1 MPSTYSPDL
10 RIELIGNGQQTG
22 IWGSTTNNNLGTLLE
37 QSIAGITDITITNA
51 NQALIAYNG
60 VEDQARSAVLVLAT
74 TLTTNFNV
82 YIPPS
87 PKSYIVRNTSN
98 LYTAT
103 IYASTALGNTTAAG
117 AGVTIPTGVSV
128 LIRTD
133 GVDVFEQLNQIVG
146 TLNVGSTLN
155 AQANQNVTGSVTVNG
170 SVFMEGASQTVT
182 INVNSPAEVTPAT
195 TLPLNNTA
203 VRFTTTGTLPP
214 ATPALATTTTYYVK
228 NRNTSL
234 NKFNIADSTGTLLNT
249 SGLGS
254 GVHTM
259 TTVSLATTAPL
270 GTSNTQLATTGF
282 VANAITNVP
291 VTLTDW
297 SLLETTTTQAVS
309 SMTIASPTVITVPTS
324 PANGTAVSFAAS
336 GGGALPTGITA
347 NAPYYVYDRTSTTY
361 KLTTNTG
368 NSQTATITAGAT
380 VTGSIAGTTLSVTG
394 VTGGR
399 LAVGQVIT
407 GGTISANT
415 TITSTGTAGGG
426 IGAYTVNNSQT
437 VASTTITAVATPAI
451 FTVITAPSNGDQ
463 VVLSTTG
470 TLPTGFTAG
479 TTYFVVGRTST
490 TFNLAATS
498 GGTGINASGYT
509 QTGTQTA
516 TAYTLVNA
524 TGGSS
529 ILPITESISKL
540 YFRYR
545 NQNRMSIDLGGNTI
559 ATGNVTAFG
568 TP

>member
-10 RIELIGNGQQTG
+10 RIELIGNGEQTG
-22 IWGSTTNNNLGTLLE
+22 IWGSTTNTNLGTLLE
-37 QSIAGITDITITNA
+37 QSIAGITNVSITSA

-60 VEDQARSAVLVLAT
+60 VEDEARSSALVIT
-74 TLTTNFNV
+74 TTTAADFNI

-87 PKSYIVRNTSN
+87 PKLYAVRNNTSYN
-98 LYTAT
+98 AT

-117 AGVTIPTGVSV
+117 TGVTIPTGVSV

-133 GVDVFEQLNQIVG
+133 GTNVVEQLNQIVG
-146 TLNVGSTLN
+146 TLNVGGTLT
-155 AQANQNVTGSVTVNG
+155 AQANQVVGGSTSIAG
-170 SVFMEGASQTVT
+170 SAYLGVSQTAT
-182 INVNSPAEVTPAT
+182 ITVATPAVIT
-195 TLPLNNTA
+195 VASSPLNDTA
-203 VRFTTTGTLPP
+203 IRFTTTTLLP
-214 ATPALATTTTYYVK
+214 APLDTTTTYYVK
-228 NRNTSL
+228 SRTATTFQVSTSIGGASINTTA
-234 NKFNIADSTGTLLNT
+234 F
-249 SGLGS
+249 GS
-254 GVHTM
+254 GTHTV
-259 TTVSLATTAPL
+259 TTVSLATTAPS
-270 GTSNTQLATTGF
+270 GTSNTQLATTAF

-324 PANGTAVSFAAS
+324 PANGTAVSFAA
-336 GGGALPTGITA
+336 GTGGALPTGITA

-394 VTGGR
+394 ITGGR

-437 VASTTITAVATPAI
+437 VTSTTITAVATPAI
-451 FTVITAPSNGDQ
+451 FTVISAPSNGDQ

-498 GGTGINASGYT
+498 GGTGINASGFT

-529 ILPITESISKL
+529 TLPITESVSKL
-540 YFRYR
+540 YFRYK

>member
-10 RIELIGNGQQTG
+10 RIELIGNGEQTG
-22 IWGSTTNNNLGTLLE
+22 IWGSTTNTNLGTLLE
-37 QSIAGITDITITNA
+37 QSIAGITNLSVTSA

-60 VEDQARSAVLVLAT
+60 VEDEARSAALVIT
-74 TLTTNFNV
+74 TTTAANFNI

-87 PKSYIVRNTSN
+87 PKLYAVRNNTS
-98 LYTAT
+98 YTAT
-103 IYASTALGNTTAAG
+103 IYNSTALGNTTAAG
-117 AGVTIPTGVSV
+117 TGVAIPTGVSV

-133 GVDVFEQLNQIVG
+133 GTNVSEQLNQIVG

-155 AQANQNVTGSVTVNG
+155 AQANQVVTGSATIAGSAYLGGAQTATITV
-170 SVFMEGASQTVT
+170 A
-182 INVNSPAEVTPAT
+182 TPAVIT
-195 TLPLNNTA
+195 VAASPLNDTA
-203 VRFTTTGTLPP
+203 VRFTTTTLLP
-214 ATPALATTTTYYVK
+214 APLATTTTYYVI
-228 NRNTSL
+228 NRTATTFQVSL
-234 NKFNIADSTGTLLNT
+234 TLGGSAVATNAF
-249 SGLGS
+249 GS
-254 GVHTM
+254 GTHTV
-259 TTVSLATTAPL
+259 TTVSLATTAAL
-270 GTSNTQLATTGF
+270 GTSNTQLATTAF

-324 PANGTAVSFAAS
+324 PANGTAVSFAA
-336 GGGALPTGITA
+336 GTGGALPTGITA

-361 KLTTNTG
+361 KLTTTTG

-380 VTGSIAGTTLSVTG
+380 VTGSISGTTLSVTG
-394 VTGGR
+394 ITGGR

-451 FTVITAPSNGDQ
+451 FTVISAPSNGDQ

-498 GGTGINASGYT
+498 GGTGINASGFT

-529 ILPITESISKL
+529 TLPITESVSKL
-540 YFRYR
+540 YFRYK

>member
-10 RIELIGNGQQTG
+10 RIELIGNGEQTG
-22 IWGSTTNNNLGTLLE
+22 IWGSTTNTNLGTLLE
-37 QSIAGITDITITNA
+37 QSIAGITNLVVTSA

-60 VEDQARSAVLVLAT
+60 VEDEARSAALVIT
-74 TLTTNFNV
+74 TTTAANFNI

-87 PKSYIVRNTSN
+87 PKLYAVRNNTS
-98 LYTAT
+98 YTAT

-117 AGVTIPTGVSV
+117 VGVAIPTGVSV

-133 GVDVFEQLNQIVG
+133 GVNVSEQLNQIVG
-146 TLNVGSTLN
+146 TLNVGSTLT
-155 AQANQNVTGSVTVNG
+155 AQTNQTVQGSLTVKG
-170 SVFMEGASQTVT
+170 SVFMEGEPQTAT
-182 INVNSPAEVTPAT
+182 ITVATPAVIT
-195 TLPLNNTA
+195 VASSPLNDTA
-203 VRFTTTGTLPP
+203 IRFTTTTLLP
-214 ATPALATTTTYYVK
+214 APLSTTTTYYVK
-228 NRNTSL
+228 NRTATTFNVSTSIGGASIDTTA
-234 NKFNIADSTGTLLNT
+234 F
-249 SGLGS
+249 GS
-254 GVHTM
+254 GTHTV
-259 TTVSLATTAPL
+259 TTVSLATTAAL
-270 GTSNTQLATTGF
+270 GTSNTQLATTAF

-324 PANGTAVSFAAS
+324 PANGTAVSFAA
-336 GGGALPTGITA
+336 GTGGALPTGITA

-361 KLTTNTG
+361 KLTTTTG

-380 VTGSIAGTTLSVTG
+380 VTGSISGTTLSVTG
-394 VTGGR
+394 ITGGR

-451 FTVITAPSNGDQ
+451 FTVISAPSNGDQ

-498 GGTGINASGYT
+498 GGTGINASGFT

-529 ILPITESISKL
+529 TLPITESVSKL
-540 YFRYR
+540 YFRYK